1 MLKCQA
7 CSKRNRQE
15 GRFVLCLLFVA
26 PGNRGE
32 ERCVLVLCPFESR
45 VSVQRSGGYIHNKI
59 RLLDGKSREILNF
72 TGKRF

>member
-45 VSVQRSGGYIHNKI
+45 VSVQHSGGYIHNKI